1 MDKFKFSLLALLVS
15 LVSIGGTTAKEK
27 EAEKILDLLTKHI
40 SSDQKKADAKYN
52 SAAHCNIDEEQFLPI
67 ESDIIKP
74 LKAMILQKVNVA
86 DIQSIFGAK
95 FTSNGFP
102 FQRGEMNRNFPSE
115 FMAEYSLVPFEK
127 PVSLVDF
134 KAKMENETKVIK
146 QVDYASLD
154 VVQVFAN
161 KSMRSKNLKN
171 LVKAELLARFDFRFI
186 NDKKEKINSRGN
198 LKINVSKEESK
209 WKISSIALV
218 EGSTL
223 VSTGTDMFKEMTSNL
238 SPNIPVFLRR
248 EAIRRGGYATAMGD
262 YNNDGNVDMFIA
274 TSGKTQLFR
283 GLGNGQF
290 ELDKDSGLLPHT
302 LVKSAAFVDLFN
314 TGKQDLVLVR
324 FDPENENRNETKR
337 SDVVIYKNDGKKFTQ
352 LDNSILFKNNHYYAM
367 PMAIG
372 DFNKDGFLDLFIGFP
387 GAKDF
392 TFLKEHET
400 LNKQQLLSH
409 GFFMNQGNEKHAFY
423 EKNVEELWKAGMIEN
438 TIRPKAEWFTDP
450 QYYYPHSAVAVD
462 YNLDKNMDIVVIDD
476 RTRLSPVY
484 QGVDGGGFVKSNDS
498 INFRVHDYGMGVA
511 FGDLFGNNK
520 MDFIMTAVNFVP
532 NERMYNS
539 CGLNWDIEY
548 STPGS
553 QGIRVYKNEGK
564 GFAEVSKAYGL
575 DFAGYGMSG
584 VELIDYNNDGNLDI
598 FIANGLWSGTKDD
611 SDLDLSSKFARAANM
626 TLFELDLL
634 PDNKLSPRFN
644 NPVGNVNISN
654 AMEDYGWMFF
664 HLSSQSSIMNIL
676 VNGKTKDGKNYS
688 LAGFQKKRVFRNNGD
703 GSFTEV
709 GYGLGL
715 DNISDGYM
723 MAFADL
729 NNDGKL
735 DVVQRNSDP
744 GIRGDQYPP
753 VQVFLN
759 NMNIKNNSLVLK
771 LVGAAGSNMDAVG
784 SVVTAEVG
792 KKKILRQL
800 TAMNGTI
807 QSDKVIHIGLGDLDS
822 AKNIEI
828 TWPNGQKQKIDNLK
842 KGFHKVTQQVVLS
855 KN

>member
-1 MDKFKFSLLALLVS
+1 MLVLLVS
-15 LVSIGGTTAKEK
+15 LMSNAGAATKEK
-27 EAEKILDLLTKHI
+27 EAAKILNLLTKHI
-40 SSDQKKADAKYN
+40 ASDQKKADTKYN
-52 SAAHCNIDEEQFLPI
+52 IAAHCNIDEEQYLTI
-67 ESDIIKP
+67 ELSLIKT
-74 LKAMILQKVNVA
+74 LKAMILNKAKPVNS
-86 DIQSIFGAK
+86 QNIFAAN

-102 FQRGEMNRNFPSE
+102 FLRGQVKKSFPSE
-115 FMAEYSLVPFEK
+115 FMTEYWLTHFEK
-127 PVSLVDF
+127 PLTLTEF
-134 KAKMENETKVIK
+134 QAKVEAENKVIK
-146 QVDYASLD
+146 QVDSASLD

-161 KSMRSKNLKN
+161 KAMRSKNLKTIE
-171 LVKAELLARFDFRFI
+171 KAELLARFDVRFV
-186 NDKKEKINSRGN
+186 NDKKEKINNRG
-198 LKINVSKEESK
+198 KIKISVFKEEQK
-209 WKISSIALV
+209 WKISSIELD

-223 VSTGTDMFKEMTSNL
+223 VSTGPDMFIETTHKL
-238 SPNIPVFLRR
+238 SSNIPVFLRR

-262 YNNDGNVDMFIA
+262 YDSDGNVDMFVA
-274 TSGKTQLFR
+274 TAGKTQLFK

-290 ELDKDSGLLPHT
+290 ELDKDAGLGQHT
-302 LVKSAAFVDLFN
+302 LVKSAGFVDLFN

-324 FDPENENRNETKR
+324 FDPENANRSESKR
-337 SDVVIYKNDGKKFTQ
+337 SDVVIYKNDGKKFTR
-352 LDNSILFKNNHYYAM
+352 LDSSIFFKNNHHYAM

-392 TFLKEHET
+392 TFLKERQAM
-400 LNKQQLLSH
+400 NKQQLLSH
-409 GFFMNQGNEKHAFY
+409 GFFMNQGNEKQAFY
-423 EKNVEELWKAGMIEN
+423 EKNVEDLWIAGVMEN
-438 TIRPKAEWFTDP
+438 TIRDKAEWFTDP

-462 YNLDKNMDIVVIDD
+462 YNLDRNIDIVVIDD

-484 QGVDGGGFVKSNDS
+484 QGVDGGGFIKSNDS

-511 FGDLFGNNK
+511 FGDLFGNGK
-520 MDFIMTAVNFVP
+520 MDFVMTAVNFAP

-539 CGLNWDIEY
+539 CDLNWDIEY
-548 STPGS
+548 ATPGS
-553 QGIRVYKNEGK
+553 QGLRVYKNEGK
-564 GFAEVSKAYGL
+564 DFSEVSKAYDL
-575 DFAGYGMSG
+575 DFGGYGMSG

-598 FIANGLWSGTKDD
+598 FVANGLWSGTEDN
-611 SDLDLSSKFARAANM
+611 SELDLSSKFARAASM

-634 PDNKLSPRFN
+634 PRNKLSPRFN

-654 AMEDYGWMFF
+654 AMEDYAWMFLHF
-664 HLSSQSSIMNIL
+664 SSQSSIMNIL
-676 VNGKTKDGKNYS
+676 IDAKTKEGKNYS

-709 GYGLGL
+709 GNGLGL

-735 DVVQRNSDP
+735 DVIQRNSDP
-744 GIRGDQYPP
+744 GIQAEQYPP

-759 NMNIKNNSLVLK
+759 NLTTKNNSLVLK
-771 LVGAAGSNMDAVG
+771 LVGSTGSNMDAVG
-784 SVVTAEVG
+784 SIVTAEVG
-792 KKKILRQL
+792 KKKVLRQL

-807 QSDKVIHIGLGDLDS
+807 QSDKVIHIGLGELDS

-842 KGFHKVTQQVVLS
+842 KGFHKLTQQLVLS